1 MKNQELN
8 QELKKDVNKV
18 STGRLSARFSQNV
31 RPDHIG
37 QTLKRLVSFTGGSS
51 FSFLIVF
58 LLVAMTS
65 LMDLYVPRQIGYLVD
80 LLAKGQLSTTFIKA
94 LGLLAGLYVMI
105 TLFSWLTN
113 FVLIGATQKVLKV
126 MRDRLFG
133 RLGQLP
139 IKYFDTHGHGDLVS
153 RLTNDVDS
161 LNTVFTQSTTALIR
175 SGIMVVGSVIMMLRL
190 NVMLCF
196 CVMGTVPLIYFLSR
210 LIAKRTLKLYK
221 QQRKYMG
228 AINSRVEETVYGL
241 DVIQTYNQ
249 QEYFQDV
256 FDKAND
262 ELYKYGRQAQLY
274 TGLLMPVLNVINNLT
289 YGIIGLVGGYLAVS
303 GLITVGVVASFIAY
317 SRQFIRPLNELAS
330 IYNSLMSAI
339 AGLQRVFEVLDE
351 LPEKD
356 VHEDNKSMDGTIDF
370 DHVSFSYVEGVPVLK
385 DLNLRVAKGSKIAI
399 VGPTGAG
406 KTTIV
411 NLITRFYDVET
422 GEIRIGGESLKNIS
436 RKTLRKH
443 IGFVLQ
449 DTYLFSG
456 TIYDNIGYGNPEASR
471 EDIIRS
477 ATIAGAHAFIS
488 KLPQQ
493 YESKLIYGGMNL
505 SQGERQLITI
515 ARAILMDPKILILD
529 EASSSVD
536 LATEKI
542 ISKSLTDLMEGKT
555 SFIIAHR
562 LSTIIGADRILVLDD
577 GQVVEAGTHEELL
590 IEDGL
595 YRRMFK
601 LQTDGV

>member
-8 QELKKDVNKV
+8 QELKKDVSKV
-18 STGRLSARFSQNV
+18 STGHMSARFSQKV
-31 RPDHIG
+31 RPDNIG
-37 QTLKRLVSFTGGSS
+37 QTLKRLLGFTGGASIN
-51 FSFLIVF
+51 FLIVF
-58 LLVAMTS
+58 LLVALTS
-65 LMDLYVPRQIGYLVD
+65 LMDLYVPRQIGHLVD
-80 LLAKGQLSTTFIKA
+80 LLAQGQLSDGFMKA
-94 LGLLAGLYVMI
+94 IGLLAGLYIMI
-105 TLFSWLTN
+105 ALFSWLTN
-113 FVLIGATQKVLKV
+113 FVLVGATQKVLKL
-126 MRDRLFG
+126 MRDRLFS
-133 RLGQLP
+133 RLGGLP
-139 IKYFDTHGHGDLVS
+139 IKYFDTHAHGDLVS

-175 SGIMVVGSVIMMLRL
+175 SGIMVVGTVIMMLRL
-190 NVMLCF
+190 NVILCLS
-196 CVMGTVPLIYFLSR
+196 VLGTVPLIYFLSR

-249 QEYFQDV
+249 QNHFQGI
-256 FDKAND
+256 FDQAND

-303 GLITVGVVASFIAY
+303 DLITVGVVASFIAY

-351 LPEKD
+351 MPEED
-356 VHEDNKSMDGTIDF
+356 VHEDHQSIDGTIEF
-370 DHVSFSYVEGVPVLK
+370 DHVSFSYVKDVQVLK
-385 DLNLRVAKGSKIAI
+385 DLDQVVPKGSKIAI

-411 NLITRFYDVET
+411 NLITRFYDVDT
-422 GEIRIGGESLKNIS
+422 GEIRIGGQPLKNIS
-436 RKTLRKH
+436 RQTLRKH

-456 TIYDNIGYGNPEASR
+456 TIYDNIGYGNPDATR
-471 EDIIRS
+471 DDIIRA
-477 ATIAGAHAFIS
+477 ATIAGAHPFIS
-488 KLPQQ
+488 KLPHQ
-493 YESKLIYGGMNL
+493 YQTKLIYGGMNL

-562 LSTIIGADRILVLDD
+562 LSTVIGADRILVLDD
-577 GQVVEAGTHEELL
+577 GQVVESGTHDELL
-590 IEDGL
+590 GNDGL
-595 YRRMFK
+595 YSRMFR
-601 LQTDGV
+601 LQTEGV